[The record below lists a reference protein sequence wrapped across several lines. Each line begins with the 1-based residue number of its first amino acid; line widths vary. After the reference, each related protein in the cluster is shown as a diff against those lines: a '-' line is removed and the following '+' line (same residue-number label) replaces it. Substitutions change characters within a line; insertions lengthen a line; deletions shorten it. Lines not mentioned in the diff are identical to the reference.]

1 MKICFYLWVMNNTG
15 THPNFTDLLKDEHF
29 VAIYRD
35 WEYHTSIEHPAA
47 EMLYEYMVEEF
58 NYEA

>member
-1 MKICFYLWVMNNTG
+1 MNNTG